1 MGGQGKS
8 QIALEY
14 CRLSRSRFQAIFWID
29 ATSEASVQG
38 GFERIVK
45 KFDALAAAGPHD
57 TDEKIDLVQK
67 NLASLEEEWLLVFDN
82 YDDPSSYKLRP
93 YLLASEQPS
102 SNTKS
107 FVKANLFRWTRLHHS
122 HQPPRS
128 VGWLRTAWQR
138 ELPSCPIYGA

>member
-1 MGGQGKS
+1 MKQIDITFSQVADATTKPPVLVLQAMGGQGKS

-14 CRLSRSRFQAIFWID
+14 CRSSRSRFRAIFWID

-45 KFDALAAAGPHD
+45 KFDPLAAAGPHD
-57 TDEKIDLVQK
+57 KDEKIDLVQK

-93 YLLASEQPS
+93 YLLTSEQPS
-102 SNTKS
+102 SNL
-107 FVKANLFRWTRLHHS
+107 VVR
-122 HQPPRS
+122 
-128 VGWLRTAWQR
+128 
-138 ELPSCPIYGA
+138 